1 MKTSALVFLMLV
13 IGSLYTTADAE
24 DVAGT
29 QPGAG
34 PRNGSSQSAAV
45 NNPDARFAQILAQLT
60 TDRLERAKHANAEV
74 PGTVASDDIA
84 LIQQELEA
92 FVRLQ
97 NDAKDG
103 GKINWFN
110 MLIDMAE
117 ATKSS
122 ADSDW
127 QRVSAIRAKN
137 PQSLSELDADMMRLR
152 AELADV
158 NLQRGKA
165 VASGS
170 ADERQNWALQYLFV
184 QMQEVRDRVRVLEER
199 E

>member
-1 MKTSALVFLMLV
+1 MKISLLVFLMLV
-13 IGSLYTTADAE
+13 IGGVCTTAAE
-24 DVAGT
+24 DVAGS
-29 QPGAG
+29 QRSPG
-34 PRNGSSQSAAV
+34 PRNDSSQSASA

-60 TDRLERAKHANAEV
+60 MDRLERAKQANAKV

-84 LIQQELEA
+84 LIQKELEA
-92 FVRLQ
+92 DVRLQ

-127 QRVSAIRAKN
+127 QRASAIRAKS
-137 PQSLSELDADMMRLR
+137 PQSLSELDADMVRLR

-158 NLQRGKA
+158 NLERGKA